1 VTMAPRTRQRPRAAA
16 QLISAADRPE
26 PPHGLQLP
34 PESEPGGAPGGQAA
48 PLSRDET
55 AFVEW
60 LAEEALRQWQAER
73 QQG

>member
-16 QLISAADRPE
+16 QLISVDDRPE

-34 PESEPGGAPGGQAA
+34 PESEPGAPGGQAT